1 MVTPIYQWIGLRE
14 NLQETIDFPISIW
27 GFPVNFS
34 VNQSIDIWLPA
45 LQVSGPAV
53 QTHRIFTEPSLNIK
67 TLCHEKWNVR
77 LKMYSNYIYICIYI
91 YVYICGIISL
101 WFSVGSSAWTLPIR
115 CSVAPIFWQS
125 QLHRS
130 KTELTMTTR
139 LVLLAETA
147 QRRPGLIW
155 KTTSGNRWGQATSLT
170 SADPSNSKK
179 TKNII
184 SYGKNTNTIH
194 NLEGTTI
201 AILVGKKWKK
211 HC

>member
-1 MVTPIYQWIGLRE
+1 MW
-14 NLQETIDFPISIW
+14 S
-27 GFPVNFS
+27 FPVNFPL
-34 VNQSIDIWLPA
+34 NQSIDIWLSA
-45 LQVSGPAV
+45 LQVSSPAV

-77 LKMYSNYIYICIYI
+77 LKMYSNCIYI
-91 YVYICGIISL
+91 YVCIYIICVYIYIYICGIIPP
-101 WFSVGSSAWTLPIR
+101 WFSVGSSASTLPIR
-115 CSVAPIFWQS
+115 CSVAPMFWQS

-155 KTTSGNRWGQATSLT
+155 KTTSGNRWGRATSLT

-179 TKNII
+179 TYVYNK
-184 SYGKNTNTIH
+184 
-194 NLEGTTI
+194 L
-201 AILVGKKWKK
+201 
-211 HC
+211 